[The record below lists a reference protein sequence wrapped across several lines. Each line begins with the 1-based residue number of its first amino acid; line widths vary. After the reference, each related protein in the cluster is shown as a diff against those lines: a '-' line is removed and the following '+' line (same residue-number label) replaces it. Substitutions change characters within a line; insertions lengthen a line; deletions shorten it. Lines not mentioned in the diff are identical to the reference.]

1 MVKYSS
7 TVRIDELSLKIA
19 CARRRSPSR
28 VPATECSVKLDKSS
42 WAVKSRTALRLDS
55 SQPVSRTTPKVS
67 TNKKRR
73 VVRLYNSP
81 VYLAGEEPVCRFSRG
96 SF

>member
-1 MVKYSS
+1 
-7 TVRIDELSLKIA
+7 
-19 CARRRSPSR
+19 
-28 VPATECSVKLDKSS
+28 
-42 WAVKSRTALRLDS
+42 LRLDS